1 MKITGSLLKMKSE
14 ISQPIKYYLPIG
26 SESVEMNS
34 LINKPVRFTFEN
46 QIFCT
51 NCGLRLINHLIK
63 VCAIHVF
70 SPLH

>member
-34 LINKPVRFTFEN
+34 LINFVKKNVKNKT
-46 QIFCT
+46 
-51 NCGLRLINHLIK
+51 GININLEIK
-63 VCAIHVF
+63 IIEYCKKF
-70 SPLH
+70 